1 MCLYDKSAVRPYRVK
16 IIVRLPRKLIGMC
29 PQPILTDAVDAEICP
44 AAGVFKAEEYVHIPV
59 CGDLLCFMIG
69 KHDVRYDLIPR
80 QSLSIP
86 QGAAAAV
93 EKMVGQANPG
103 VSEIPIEGE
112 LFLHRPIGATASL
125 GGVQMHFIAILSFFH
140 SSPVF
145 FLEKDYRSSI

>member
-1 MCLYDKSAVRPYRVK
+1 MSWYR
-16 IIVRLPRKLIGMC
+16 IGVW
-29 PQPILTDAVDAEICP
+29 IP
-44 AAGVFKAEEYVHIPV
+44 AKYIWIPWW
-59 CGDLLCFMIG
+59 
-69 KHDVRYDLIPR
+69 
-80 QSLSIP
+80 LSP
-86 QGAAAAV
+86 P
-93 EKMVGQANPG
+93 ANPG